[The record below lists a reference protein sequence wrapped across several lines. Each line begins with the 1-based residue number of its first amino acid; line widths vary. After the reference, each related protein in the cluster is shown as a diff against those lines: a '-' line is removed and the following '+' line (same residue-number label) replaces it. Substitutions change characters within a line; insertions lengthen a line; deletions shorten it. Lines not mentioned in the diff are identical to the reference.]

1 MSLYK
6 RNNVYYYD
14 FTINGKRYNRSTGS
28 SNKREAAKIERI
40 AKKWIKAGK
49 GLPGP
54 EKKTPEPKKET
65 PEPKKQMRLSEAF
78 QKCYEEKWRFNKD
91 PKNPLAR
98 AKYIIRLMHNPYI
111 NDISNEDIT
120 QLIEKLERKNLTT
133 ATINRYLATLR
144 AALLLAYRK
153 WKTLESM
160 PYIKLRREPQKRFRV
175 VTPEEENMIVEYFK
189 ARNKEDMAD
198 LVIVLIDTGLR
209 LKELLDLEY
218 SDIDF
223 DNGIITIWINKE
235 GDRPKS
241 VPMTSRVKTILL
253 KRQTEGNKPFPLP
266 YGMIQSSW
274 RQMRKKLELN
284 DVLIHTL
291 RHTCATRLF
300 QKGADIYTVKEYLG
314 HSNISVTMRYAH
326 MNPTHLK
333 KAAKLLEEE

>member
-6 RNNVYYYD
+6 RNNIYYYD
-14 FTINGKRYNRSTGS
+14 FTFNGKRYNRSAGTS
-28 SNKREAAKIERI
+28 IKREAVKIEKELKRR
-40 AKKWIKAGK
+40 IKAGE
-49 GLPGP
+49 GLPSP
-54 EKKTPEPKKET
+54 KEEMSTPKKEM
-65 PEPKKQMRLSEAF
+65 QLNEAF
-78 QKCYEEKWRFNKD
+78 QKCYEEKWRYNKD
-91 PKNPLAR
+91 PKTPLSR
-98 AKYIIRLMHNPYI
+98 AKNIVRLMRNPYI

-120 QLIEKLERKNLTT
+120 RLIEKLEKKNLTN

-144 AALLLAYRK
+144 AALLLACRK
-153 WKTLESM
+153 WKTLDSM
-160 PYIKLRREPQKRFRV
+160 PYIKLRREPQRRFRV
-175 VTPEEENMIVEYFK
+175 VTPEEEKMIVEYFQT
-189 ARNKEDMAD
+189 RNNKDMAD
-198 LVIVLIDTGLR
+198 LVIILIDTGLR
-209 LKELLDLEY
+209 LRELLDLDY
-218 SDIDF
+218 ADIDF
-223 DNGIITIWINKE
+223 DNDIITIWKNKE

-253 KRQTEGNKPFPLP
+253 KRQTISNKPFPLS

-274 RQMRKKLELN
+274 KQMRKKLGLN

-333 KAAKLLEEE
+333 KAAKLLEN